1 MATIK
6 QGNPKAFDALNA
18 RIKELADKQGK
29 VGWFETA
36 KYQDGKPV
44 AYVAS
49 IQEFGSPEQNIPPR
63 SFMRS
68 TAIEEQTKWAET
80 AASGAKQI
88 LAGKENSETAMQ
100 KIVLQAQ
107 GDVSKKIASIQDPPL
122 SPITLG
128 ARKYRAEGIRV
139 TGKTIGEIAA
149 RLKAG
154 TLDISGVS
162 TKPLEDTGFMSAT
175 LTSIVENNSG
185 ASS

>member
-1 MATIK
+1 MAILT
-6 QGNPKAFDALNA
+6 QSNPKAFEILYS
-18 RIKELADKQGK
+18 RLKELVDKEGK

-36 KYQDGKPV
+36 KYEDGTPV

-49 IQEFGSPEQNIPPR
+49 IQEFGSIQQNIPPR

-68 TAIEEQTKWAET
+68 TAVEEQKKWAET
-80 AASGAKQI
+80 AAAASRQI
-88 LAGKENSETAMQ
+88 IAGKENSETAMQ
-100 KIVLQAQ
+100 KITLQAQ
-107 GDVSKKIASIQDPPL
+107 GDVSKKIASITAPPL

-128 ARKYRAEGIRV
+128 ARKYRAEGIKV

-149 RLKAG
+149 KLKAG

-175 LTSIVENNSG
+175 LTSIVEN
-185 ASS
+185 AS